1 MKNCGGPETQASPA
15 FHGRREMKRIRP
27 LLLAAAVPFC
37 LAWAV
42 PPCRSQA
49 KPGAQARSLPDIPS
63 WAFEKMVKKA
73 AVLKGAPK
81 AGTRFRQ
88 LLDAV
93 RTVWKLGKN
102 GKTADPTRGEMAL
115 VLLTEY
121 GPPGKLLL
129 PMTLELQAV
138 KIGRS
143 AGKKSMVLDSTRPK
157 DLPENIRK
165 ALAILTS
172 GVIKVRLDRKT
183 ADLMGIHGH
192 EKLLL
197 RALEP
202 LKDPRLKQVFSAFFQ
217 GVLSEGGL
225 ESTVYRLHPPIPPG
239 KLEPGQAFYKSL
251 RMELP
256 LFGMLR
262 VQLQYFFLG
271 TCKVG
276 GRPAGAFWSRL
287 IFPPIERKKI
297 RVQGREI
304 LLTQPK
310 AVVKGLVRVDLETG
324 HALTMDLEVTHNQT
338 MGLGGREY
346 TRRVVQKVKLRTF
359 ASKAP
364 RKGGRK
370 KDR

>member
-1 MKNCGGPETQASPA
+1 MKGS
-15 FHGRREMKRIRP
+15 RP
-27 LLLAAAVPFC
+27 LALAAAASFF
-37 LAWAV
+37 LAWAAL
-42 PPCRSQA
+42 PCRPQGKTA
-49 KPGAQARSLPDIPS
+49 PLARSLPDIPS

-73 AVLKGAPK
+73 AVLRGAPRE
-81 AGTRFRQ
+81 GTTFRQ

-93 RTVWKLGKN
+93 RTVWRMGKDGKL
-102 GKTADPTRGEMAL
+102 ADPTRGEMAL
-115 VLLTEY
+115 VLQTEY
-121 GPPGKLLL
+121 GAPGKLLL
-129 PMTLELQAV
+129 PMTLEFKAV
-138 KIGRS
+138 KIARS
-143 AGKKSMVLDSTRPK
+143 AGKKSMVLDSTRTK
-157 DLPENIRK
+157 GLPENIRK
-165 ALAILTS
+165 ALAVLTS
-172 GVIKVRLDRKT
+172 GVIEVRLDRKT
-183 ADLMGIHGH
+183 AELMGLHGH

-202 LKDPRLKQVFSAFFQ
+202 LKDPRIKEVFSAFFQ

-276 GRPAGAFWSRL
+276 GRPAGVFWSRL
-287 IFPPIERKKI
+287 VFPALEKKKI
-297 RVQGREI
+297 QVQGREI
-304 LLTQPK
+304 LLSQPK

-324 HALTMDLEVTHNQT
+324 HALTLDLEVTQDQT
-338 MGLGGREY
+338 MGIGGRNY

-359 ASKAP
+359 APPAG
-364 RKGGRK
+364 RKGEGK

>member
-1 MKNCGGPETQASPA
+1 
-15 FHGRREMKRIRP
+15 MKRTRP
-27 LLLAAAVPFC
+27 LVLAAAVPFC
-37 LAWAV
+37 LAWAAL
-42 PPCRSQA
+42 PCRPQA
-49 KPGAQARSLPDIPS
+49 KAAAQARALPDIPS

-73 AVLKGAPK
+73 AVLEGAPK
-81 AGTRFRQ
+81 AGTRFSQ

-93 RTVWKLGKN
+93 RTVWKVGRD

-115 VLLTEY
+115 VILTEY
-121 GPPGKLLL
+121 GAPGKLLL
-129 PMTLELQAV
+129 PMTLELKAV
-138 KIGRS
+138 KIARS
-143 AGKKSMVLDSTRPK
+143 VGKKSMVLDSTRPK
-157 DLPENIRK
+157 ALPENIRK

-172 GVIKVRLDRKT
+172 GMIDVRLDRKT
-183 ADLMGIHGH
+183 AELMGLHGH

-202 LKDPRLKQVFSAFFQ
+202 LKDPRLKEVFSAFFQ

-276 GRPAGAFWSRL
+276 GRPAGVFWSRL
-287 IFPPIERKKI
+287 IYPAIEKKKI
-297 RVQGREI
+297 RVQGQEI

-324 HALTMDLEVTHNQT
+324 HALTMDLEVTQDQT
-338 MGLGGREY
+338 MGIGGREY

-359 ASKAP
+359 APQAS
-364 RKGGRK
+364 RKGETK